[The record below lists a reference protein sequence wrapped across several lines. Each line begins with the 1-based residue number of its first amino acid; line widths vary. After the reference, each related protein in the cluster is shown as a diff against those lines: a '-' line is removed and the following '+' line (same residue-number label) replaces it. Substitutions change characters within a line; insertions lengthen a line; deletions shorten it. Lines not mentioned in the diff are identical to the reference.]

1 MLRLL
6 GILLAAALISALLF
20 GACVAACGVAVVSVV
35 AQEGPNIVAPVPLM
49 LPLAA
54 LHLVPEHLVD
64 DEMHEEMDAL
74 GGAAVVALGPF
85 ARALEEAGDAVLVRV
100 TDGSDQVVVA
110 TEGDELV
117 IRVREGGDP
126 GNRVFVRTPLRV
138 LEDIG
143 DACEMSGDSEIR
155 CHPLAMARSLLSAAR
170 GSEIEVRDRETRVD
184 ITVW

>member
-6 GILLAAALISALLF
+6 GLLLAAALISALLF
-20 GACVAACGVAVVSVV
+20 GACVAACGVAMVSVV
-35 AQEGPNIVAPVPLM
+35 ADGAPHIVAPVPLM

-54 LHLVPEHLVD
+54 LHLVPDHLVD
-64 DEMHEEMDAL
+64 NEVHGEMDAV
-74 GGAAVVALGPF
+74 GGAAIMALGPF

-100 TDGSDQVVVA
+100 TDGEDQVLIA
-110 TEGDELV
+110 TEGDDLV
-117 IRVREGGDP
+117 IRVQEGGEP

-143 DACEMSGDSEIR
+143 DACDMSGDSEIR
-155 CHPLAMARSLLSAAR
+155 CHPLEMARSLLSAAR
-170 GSEIEVRDRETRVD
+170 GSEIEVRDGEIRVD

>member
-1 MLRLL
+1 M
-6 GILLAAALISALLF
+6 
-20 GACVAACGVAVVSVV
+20 VAE
-35 AQEGPNIVAPVPLM
+35 EGPNIVAPVPLM

-54 LHLVPEHLVD
+54 LHFVPEHLVD

-74 GGAAVVALGPF
+74 GGAAVLALGPF

-100 TDGSDQVVVA
+100 TDGEDQVLIA
-110 TEGDELV
+110 TEGDDLV

-155 CHPLAMARSLLSAAR
+155 CHPLGMARSLLSAAR
-170 GSEIEVRDRETRVD
+170 GSEIEVRDGETRVD

>member
-6 GILLAAALISALLF
+6 AILLAAALISALLF

-35 AQEGPNIVAPVPLM
+35 AEEGTNIVAPVPLM

-54 LHLVPEHLVD
+54 LHLLPEHLVD

-74 GGAAVVALGPF
+74 GGAAVLALGPF

-100 TDGSDQVVVA
+100 TDGEEQVLIA
-110 TEGDELV
+110 TEGDDLV

-155 CHPLAMARSLLSAAR
+155 CNPLGMARSLITAAR
-170 GSEIEVRDRETRVD
+170 GSEVEVRDGETRVD

>member
-35 AQEGPNIVAPVPLM
+35 AEEGPRIVAPVPLM

-74 GGAAVVALGPF
+74 GGAAVLALGPF
-85 ARALEEAGDAVLVRV
+85 ARALEESGDAVLVRV
-100 TDGSDQVVVA
+100 TDGEDQVVVA
-110 TEGDELV
+110 TEGDDLV

-155 CHPLAMARSLLSAAR
+155 CHPLEMARSLLSAAR
-170 GSEIEVRDRETRVD
+170 GSEIEVRDGETRVD

>member
-6 GILLAAALISALLF
+6 AILLAAALVSALLF
-20 GACVAACGVAVVSVV
+20 GACVAACGVAMVSVV
-35 AQEGPNIVAPVPLM
+35 ADGAPHIVAPVPLM

-54 LHLVPEHLVD
+54 LHLVPEHVVD
-64 DEMHEEMDAL
+64 GEMHEEMDAL
-74 GGAAVVALGPF
+74 GGAAILALGPF

-100 TDGSDQVVVA
+100 TDGEDRVEVA
-110 TEGDELV
+110 TEGDDLV

-143 DACEMSGDSEIR
+143 DACEMSGDSGIR
-155 CHPLAMARSLLSAAR
+155 CHPLGMARSLLSAAR
-170 GSEIEVRDRETRVD
+170 GSEIEVRDGETRVD

>member
-1 MLRLL
+1 MFRLL

-35 AQEGPNIVAPVPLM
+35 AEEGPNIVAPVPLM

-54 LHLVPEHLVD
+54 LHLVPDHLVD

-74 GGAAVVALGPF
+74 GGAAVLALGPF

-100 TDGSDQVVVA
+100 TDGEEQVVVA
-110 TEGDELV
+110 TEGDDLV
-117 IRVREGGDP
+117 VRVREGGDS
-126 GNRVFVRTPLRV
+126 GNRVFLRTPLRV

-143 DACEMSGDSEIR
+143 DACEASGDSEVR
-155 CHPLAMARSLLSAAR
+155 CDPLGMARSLLSASR
-170 GSEIEVRDRETRVD
+170 GTEIEVRDGETRVD